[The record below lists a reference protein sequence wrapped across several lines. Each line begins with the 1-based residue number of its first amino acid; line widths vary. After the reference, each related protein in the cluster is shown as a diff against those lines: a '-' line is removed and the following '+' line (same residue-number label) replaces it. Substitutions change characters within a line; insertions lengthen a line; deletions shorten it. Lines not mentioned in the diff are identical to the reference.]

1 MEVRWILA
9 NLQFGLEPDPGTWRQ
24 PAFLTKWGFFTEALS
39 EDEINNVMEEGLMQI
54 ASVDPTTKLAISWGK
69 IKRTIN

>member
-1 MEVRWILA
+1 V
-9 NLQFGLEPDPGTWRQ
+9 
-24 PAFLTKWGFFTEALS
+24 GFFTEALS